1 MKARYSQC
9 ILTVTTRTVKSQFL
23 LLVLHLFGESDDWE
37 GLFFIFS
44 YKIALI
50 FNLKKSME
58 ESTDC
63 IADYLVI
70 NYGQYTSGKLCGTS
84 ADIYE
89 DWTFHFGSSFD
100 IT

>member
-1 MKARYSQC
+1 
-9 ILTVTTRTVKSQFL
+9 
-23 LLVLHLFGESDDWE
+23 
-37 GLFFIFS
+37 
-44 YKIALI
+44 
-50 FNLKKSME
+50 ME

-84 ADIYE
+84 ADIYD